1 MKIANVSGR
10 LTLVGDDG
18 GIDIERASGGRFG
31 SDPQAIYGQWK
42 EFREWA
48 GGAPSR
54 GAAMIGNSELGPPS
68 PRPAQ
73 VFGIGMNYRDHA
85 AETGLALPA
94 SPATFTKFPTCL
106 TAPFADVVLPSEAV
120 DWEVELVAV
129 IGVRAHRVSPS
140 EAWDHVA
147 GVTVGQDL
155 SERVVQMSSGG
166 QFSLG
171 KSFPGFGPTGP
182 WLVTLDELAN
192 PDDLELG
199 GSLDGDEVQ
208 KGRTSQMVFGVPELI
223 ARLSAVLPLL
233 PGDLIF
239 TGTPAGIGAMRQP
252 PQFLRPGQVLTSYLE
267 GVGTMANR
275 LVAPPASHSKGSHHG
290 PAPSHVSL
298 HRRPERR

>member
-10 LTLVGDDG
+10 LTLVRDEGA
-18 GIDIERASGGRFG
+18 IDVEAASGGVFG
-31 SDPQAIYGQWK
+31 PDPHAVYQQWK
-42 EFREWA
+42 AFRDWA
-48 GGAPSR
+48 DDAPSQGGAR
-54 GAAMIGNSELGPPS
+54 IDASELGPPA
-68 PRPAQ
+68 PRPTQ
-73 VFGIGMNYRDHA
+73 VLAIGMNYRDHA

-106 TAPFADVVLPSEAV
+106 AAPFADVVLPSEAV
-120 DWEVELVAV
+120 DWEVELVVV
-129 IGVRAHRVSPS
+129 IGVRAYHVSPS
-140 EAWDHVA
+140 DAWDHVA

-182 WLVTLDELAN
+182 WLVTPDELDH

-199 GSLDGDEVQ
+199 CSVDGDEVQ
-208 KGRTSQMVFGVPELI
+208 KGRTSQMVFGVPELV

-252 PQFLRPGQVLTSYLE
+252 PQFLRPGQVLTSYIE
-267 GVGTMANR
+267 GVGSMANR
-275 LVAPPASHSKGSHHG
+275 LI
-290 PAPSHVSL
+290 APSA
-298 HRRPERR
+298 

>member
-1 MKIANVSGR
+1 VRIATVSGR
-10 LTLVGDDG
+10 LTLVREEG
-18 GIDIERASGGRFG
+18 GIDVETASAGRFG
-31 SDPQAIYGQWK
+31 ADPQAVYGQWK
-42 EFREWA
+42 TFRAWA
-48 GGAPSR
+48 DDAPSR
-54 GAAMIGNSELGPPS
+54 GAALIDRNELGAPA
-68 PRPAQ
+68 PRPTQ

-106 TAPFADVVLPSEAV
+106 TAPFADIVLPSEAV
-120 DWEVELVAV
+120 DWEVELVVV
-129 IGVRAHRVSPS
+129 IGVRAHHVSPS
-140 EAWDHVA
+140 SAWQHVA

-155 SERVVQMSSGG
+155 SERVVQFSSGG

-182 WLVTLDELAN
+182 WLVTPDELAD

-199 GSLDGDEVQ
+199 CSIDGHEVQ
-208 KGRTSQMVFGVPELI
+208 KSRTSQMVFGVPELI

-239 TGTPAGIGAMRQP
+239 TGTPAGIGATRQP

-267 GVGTMANR
+267 GVGTIANR
-275 LVAPPASHSKGSHHG
+275 LVAPSA
-290 PAPSHVSL
+290 
-298 HRRPERR
+298 

>member
-1 MKIANVSGR
+1 VRIANISGR
-10 LTLVGDDG
+10 LTLVSDEG
-18 GIDIERASGGRFG
+18 GIDVETASAGRFG
-31 SDPQAIYGQWK
+31 PDPHAIYEQWQA
-42 EFREWA
+42 FREWA
-48 GGAPSR
+48 ESVPSR
-54 GAAMIGNSELGPPS
+54 GAVPIGDAVPIDSNGLGAPA

-73 VFGIGMNYRDHA
+73 VFAIGLNYRDHA
-85 AETGLALPA
+85 AEAGLDVPA

-106 TAPFADVVLPSEAV
+106 TGPFADVVLPSEYA

-129 IGVRAHRVSPS
+129 IGIRAYRVGASRG
-140 EAWDHVA
+140 WDHVA

-182 WLVTLDELAN
+182 WLVTPDELAD

-199 GSLDGDEVQ
+199 CRVDGHEVQ
-208 KGRTSQMVFGVPELI
+208 KSRTSQLVFGVPELI

-239 TGTPAGIGAMRQP
+239 TGTPAGIGATRQP
-252 PQFLRPGQVLTSYLE
+252 PQFLRPGQILSSHIE
-267 GVGTMANR
+267 GVGAMANR
-275 LVAPPASHSKGSHHG
+275 LIAAPT
-290 PAPSHVSL
+290 
-298 HRRPERR
+298 

>member
-10 LTLVGDDG
+10 LVIVTEEG
-18 GIDIERASGGRFG
+18 GIDVETASAGRFG
-31 SDPQAIYGQWK
+31 PDPQAIYGHWQA
-42 EFREWA
+42 FRAWA
-48 GGAPSR
+48 GDAPSQG
-54 GAAMIGNSELGPPS
+54 GAIIGDSDLGPPS

-73 VFGIGMNYRDHA
+73 VFAIGMNYRDHA

-120 DWEVELVAV
+120 DWEVELVVV
-129 IGVRAHRVSPS
+129 IGVRARHVGLS

-147 GVTVGQDL
+147 GVTIGQDL
-155 SERVVQMSSGG
+155 SERVVQFASGG
-166 QFSLG
+166 HFSLG

-182 WLVTLDELAN
+182 WLVTPDELGD

-199 GSLDGDEVQ
+199 CSVDGCEVQ
-208 KGRTSQMVFGVPELI
+208 KSRTSQLVFGVPELI
-223 ARLSAVLPLL
+223 VQLSAVLPLL

-239 TGTPAGIGAMRQP
+239 TGTPAGIGATRQP
-252 PQFLRPGQVLTSYLE
+252 PQFLRPGQVLTSYIE

-275 LVAPPASHSKGSHHG
+275 LIAPPG
-290 PAPSHVSL
+290 
-298 HRRPERR
+298 

>member
-1 MKIANVSGR
+1 MKLANVSGR

-18 GIDIERASGGRFG
+18 GIDVDTASAGRFG
-31 SDPQAIYGQWK
+31 PDPQAIYEHWQA
-42 EFREWA
+42 FREWA
-48 GGAPSR
+48 EDLPSQA
-54 GAAMIGNSELGPPS
+54 GTIIGDRDLGPPS

-94 SPATFTKFPTCL
+94 SPAAFTKFPSCL

-120 DWEVELVAV
+120 DWEVELVV
-129 IGVRAHRVSPS
+129 VMGVRAYRVSPS
-140 EAWDHVA
+140 EAWNHVA

-155 SERVVQMSSGG
+155 SERLVQFASGG

-182 WLVTLDELAN
+182 WLVTPDELRD

-199 GSLDGDEVQ
+199 CSVDGCEVQ
-208 KGRTSQMVFGVPELI
+208 KSRTSQLVFGVAELI
-223 ARLSAVLPLL
+223 VQLSAVLPLL

-239 TGTPAGIGAMRQP
+239 TGTPAGIGATRQP
-252 PQFLRPGQVLTSYLE
+252 PQFLRPGQVLTSYIE

-275 LVAPPASHSKGSHHG
+275 LIAPPA
-290 PAPSHVSL
+290 
-298 HRRPERR
+298 